1 MIFKSKYIRGGTVY
15 DDETT
20 FEGNRAK
27 GWSTNEMFAAVQ
39 TATGRSID
47 YSGNPNEFE
56 GHPMYRNYN
65 AISKM
70 GKANMAANK
79 NGDAELF
86 DFNQLSAQSSSFDNF
101 KKDEKS
107 GKIEYNTPFSVNT
120 PHLPDAPVLK
130 ADAAITATNTT
141 GAVDAI
147 RSQRKLDIGAV
158 FKVDNGEGVTLVDSL
173 SEKPISSLLQSE
185 KPISSLLEKNKN
197 SVNFTS
203 STDFLSSS
211 ISGGFEVGF
220 ITINDSS
227 LADLLTE
234 LNPSNMNSSFK
245 RSCNIRGDSSIS
257 LESLLL
263 SHFA

>member
-1 MIFKSKYIRGGTVY
+1 MIFKSIRGGTVY

-20 FEGNRAK
+20 FEGNHAK

-65 AISKM
+65 DISKM
-70 GKANMAANK
+70 GKANIAANK
-79 NGDAELF
+79 NGDDELF

-130 ADAAITATNTT
+130 ANAAITATNTT
-141 GAVDAI
+141 GAVGAI

-158 FKVDNGEGVTLVDSL
+158 FKVNNGEGVDNGEGVTLVGS
-173 SEKPISSLLQSE
+173 PSE

-203 STDFLSSS
+203 STEFFSSS

-220 ITINDSS
+220 ITINDNS
-227 LADLLTE
+227 LAELLIE
-234 LNPSNMNSSFK
+234 LNPSNVNSSFK
-245 RSCNIRGDSSIS
+245 RSSNIRGDSSIS